1 MKNIFQKNPSYN
13 PTILQINFLFQT
25 LFTITIYISN
35 NYSNILK

>member
-1 MKNIFQKNPSYN
+1 MKNIFQKNLSYN
-13 PTILQINFLFQT
+13 PTILQINSIFQT